1 MTEQEYRELVA
12 IIRVTHPSERLSI
25 VPLGGGLRA
34 IRMDDKGT
42 IVWNRQ
48 DWEEAHLKIRPPV
61 VERSEEVEA

>member
-1 MTEQEYRELVA
+1 MTEEEYRELIA

-34 IRMDDKGT
+34 IRMEGKGS

-48 DWEEAHLKIRPPV
+48 DWEQTYLGIAPIA
-61 VERSEEVEA
+61 ERSEEVEA